1 MERTYELLLGEGC
14 AGLPPPPYSPGQH
27 IRHAHC
33 RHWLIAT
40 GCIAEQVFDGRYAY
54 LYHYE
59 YWIDQE
65 TVIPIRAH
73 KGDLHLIYALA
84 TTGIIVSG
92 IHRYELQAAQGAYLY
107 LPIGIYEIK
116 LQAGHHIL
124 VGFIIDAGI
133 FRPPADRQFA
143 FLAPLIQAKKT
154 SENTP
159 IIPIGFYIATTIIY
173 YIKIL
178 FSKLNPHTLDN
189 EYILLQHLI
198 FLIHLTRFKLT
209 GDSGT
214 NDQQD
219 LALRTHQLLRH
230 LVVQQGAQA
239 KVKDLSSLLGL
250 GLRQLRQLYK
260 ARYHITLRTYRN
272 QLLLEVI
279 NDILPQNEKLIQSA
293 EQAGFS
299 GISEMNRFI
308 RKQTGLTASG
318 LKNQLM
324 DK

>member
-1 MERTYELLLGEGC
+1 MERTYELLLGESC
-14 AGLPPPPYSPGQH
+14 LGLAPPPYTPSQQ

-59 YWIDQE
+59 YWINQE
-65 TVIPIRAH
+65 TVIPIQAH

-84 TTGIIVSG
+84 TTGIITSD
-92 IHRYELQAAQGAYLY
+92 IHPHELQAAQGAYLY
-107 LPIGIYEIK
+107 LPVGIHEIK

-133 FRPPADRQFA
+133 FRAPADRQFT

-154 SENTP
+154 CSSSLP
-159 IIPIGFYIATTIIY
+159 APIGFYIATATIH
-173 YIKIL
+173 YIKLL
-178 FSKLNPHTLDN
+178 FRKLNPRTLDN

-209 GDSGT
+209 KDSGA
-214 NDQQD
+214 NDRQD
-219 LALRTHQLLRH
+219 WARRAHQLLRH

-239 KVKDLSSLLGL
+239 KLKDLSSLLGL
-250 GLRQLRQLYK
+250 GLPQLRQLYK

-272 QLLLEVI
+272 RLLLEVI
-279 NDILPQNEKLIQSA
+279 KDILPQNEKLIQSA

-299 GISEMNRFI
+299 GMSEMNRFI
-308 RKQTGLTASG
+308 RKQTGLTTSG